1 MCTGWSFSVLTGCSV
16 CDLTGCILCVLNGC
30 FFCVLTSFRDINNE
44 GIVCKLGNIKKIYLK
59 LRFKQII
66 VKEQDFY

>member
-16 CDLTGCILCVLNGC
+16 CDLTGCSL
-30 FFCVLTSFRDINNE
+30 CVLTSFRDINNE

-59 LRFKQII
+59 PRFKQII